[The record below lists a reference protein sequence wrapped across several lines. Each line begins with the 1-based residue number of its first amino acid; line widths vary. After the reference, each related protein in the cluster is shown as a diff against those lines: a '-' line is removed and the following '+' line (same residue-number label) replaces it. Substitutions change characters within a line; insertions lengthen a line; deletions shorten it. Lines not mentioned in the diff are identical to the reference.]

1 MVLDMCVGTTRELGV
16 SRVWQVVLRFL
27 VVPSGLEEVKKTCNN
42 TTITL
47 IFVSRHTKLRGL
59 DF

>member
-16 SRVWQVVLRFL
+16 SRVWQVVLRLL
-27 VVPSGLEEVKKTCNN
+27 VIPSGLEEVKKTCN

-47 IFVSRHTKLRGL
+47 TFVSRHTKLRGL